1 VTATTGRFTTDE
13 LRQLVARASTLA
25 ERLGG
30 DFLPAGPSDP
40 DRVAARLAHWQGLV
54 GRSDPAA
61 FARRLA
67 WDGLELAQVRRALGP
82 VRLADDRPLPAW
94 AGLLD
99 EIAGVA
105 CALAATELDATA
117 LGERAGQGR
126 RPIPFEE
133 LLRPFLRVARGR
145 VEAAAGRAIGRLA
158 AGAWTALETR
168 LLAQLASLSA
178 DTLYWEFAVFRATQ
192 QSGLDALFATAQAT
206 TGRDL
211 YERFGAEVLSD
222 GYGALFTTY
231 PVLARLMVTA
241 TDGWI
246 GMVTE
251 FVLRLDADWAD
262 LTTTFAS
269 GADPGPVAAL
279 AAGISDSHHGGRT
292 VIALSFASGL
302 QVVYKPKDLGL
313 EQAFFELLGWLG
325 ERGAALPFRQLRVIN
340 RASYGWVEFA
350 EHQPCSDE
358 AAVRRYFRRAGSFLA
373 LLYGLAATDFHL
385 ENIVASGE
393 HPVLIDLETLMV
405 PPLELL
411 GEPDSGPPAPLL
423 ASRQLTQSVLATGLL
438 PGWIVGSDGRSYDFG
453 GLGWP
458 SEQPSGV
465 PVLTWRHVNT
475 DAMELALDPAPV
487 AARPAHNLVQ
497 CRDQAVRTDDY
508 VGELVDG
515 FVDLYRLLQRQRSA
529 LLAPDGPLMRLGR
542 ERIRIVFRPTQVYAK
557 LLHSTLD
564 RKLLAD
570 GIERSIELDV
580 LSHSFV
586 TSAEPNRCWPVRA
599 VEQRALEQLD
609 IPHLVTPADSGDLVL
624 EPGRRIADAF
634 PTSPLAFAVA
644 RLESLSPD
652 DCERQVAYIRGALF
666 SRAAPRRAQP
676 LATDWEIPDTE
687 GAPLSAAELVEAALA
702 IGREL
707 RQQAIRAADGS
718 VTWIGVG
725 YLPQAERF
733 QLQPAG
739 LDLYNGAVGIGLFL
753 AALDRVT
760 DSSDYRDLV
769 LGALQPLLTD
779 LRERGPHL
787 ARVVGLG
794 SASGLGGIVYGLARI
809 GTLLDEPGLV
819 ERAGDAAALIG
830 PEVVAEDRLLDVLGG
845 GAGAILGLLALHES
859 SGEVDPLERAAI
871 CARHVVEQQVVS
883 PAGYRTW
890 STPTG
895 EMLSGFSHGAAG
907 TAYVLLRY
915 GARANDSTARAAAVE
930 AIAYERSVYSPEA
943 RNWRDLRAH
952 AGSDG
957 DAFMTGWC
965 HGAPGIALARIGG
978 LGALDEPAVRED
990 IEVGLATTRARA
1002 AQGTDSVCCG
1012 TLGRADI
1019 LLTAARRLGR
1029 PDLAGDALARATV
1042 VVQRA
1047 RASGRY
1053 LLLPGL
1059 PGEVYSPGFFQGTAG
1074 IGYMLLRLARPD
1086 RLPAVLLWE

>member
-1 VTATTGRFTTDE
+1 VTTTTGRFTTDQ

-30 DFLPAGPSDP
+30 DFLPAGPGDP
-40 DRVAARLAHWQGLV
+40 DRVAVRLGHWQQLV

-67 WDGLELAQVRRALGP
+67 WDGLDLAQVRRALGP

-99 EIAGVA
+99 EIAGA
-105 CALAATELDATA
+105 ALTLAATELEATA
-117 LGERAGQGR
+117 LGEYATPQRS
-126 RPIPFEE
+126 PIPFEE
-133 LLRPFLRVARGR
+133 LLRPFLRVARSR
-145 VEAAAGRAIGRLA
+145 VEAAAGPAVGRLA

-178 DTLYWEFAVFRATQ
+178 DTLHWEFAVFRATQ
-192 QSGLDALFATAQAT
+192 QSGLDALFAAAQAT
-206 TGRDL
+206 AGRDL
-211 YERFGAEVLSD
+211 YERFVVDVLSD

-251 FVLRLDADWAD
+251 FLLRLDADWAD
-262 LTTTFAS
+262 LATTFAG

-279 AAGISDSHHGGRT
+279 AAGISDSHHHGRT
-292 VIALSFASGL
+292 VIALTFASGL
-302 QVVYKPKDLGL
+302 QVVYKPKALGL
-313 EQAFFELLGWLG
+313 EQAFFQLLGWLG

-350 EHQPCSDE
+350 EHQPCPDE
-358 AAVRRYFRRAGSFLA
+358 AAVRRYFRRAGSLMA
-373 LLYGLAATDFHL
+373 LLHGLAATDFHQ

-393 HPVLIDLETLMV
+393 HPVLVDLETLMV
-405 PPLELL
+405 PRLELL
-411 GEPDSGPPAPLL
+411 GEPDSGPSASLL

-438 PGWIVGSDGRSYDFG
+438 PGWIVGPDGRSYDFG

-458 SEQPSGV
+458 SEQGPRG
-465 PVLTWRHVNT
+465 PVLTWRQVNT
-475 DAMELALDPAPV
+475 DAMDLALDAAPAAP
-487 AARPAHNLVQ
+487 RPAHNLVQ
-497 CRDQAVRTDDY
+497 CQDQAVRADDY
-508 VGELVDG
+508 VADLVDG
-515 FVDLYRLLQRQRSA
+515 FVDLYRLLQHQRSA
-529 LLAPDGPLMRLGR
+529 LLAPDGPLMQLGR
-542 ERIRIVFRPTQVYAK
+542 ERIRIVFRPTHVYAK

-580 LSHSFV
+580 LSHSFL
-586 TSAEPNRCWPVRA
+586 TRAEPSRCWPVRA

-609 IPHLVTPADSGDLVL
+609 IPHLVTPADSADLVL

-666 SRAAPRRAQP
+666 ARAAPRRAQP
-676 LATDWEIPDTE
+676 LATDQEVPDTE
-687 GAPLSAAELVEAALA
+687 RAPLSAAELVEAALA

-718 VTWIGVG
+718 VTWIGLG

-733 QLQPAG
+733 QMQPAG
-739 LDLYNGAVGIGLFL
+739 FDLYNGAVGIGLFL

-794 SASGLGGIVYGLARI
+794 SASGLGGIVYGLSRI

-819 ERAGDAAALIG
+819 ERARDAAALIG
-830 PEVVAEDRLLDVLGG
+830 PEVVAEDRMLDVLGG
-845 GAGAILGLLALHES
+845 GAGTILGLLALHES
-859 SGEVDPLERAAI
+859 SGEVDPLERAAM
-871 CARHVVEQQVVS
+871 CARHLVEQRVAS

-890 STPTG
+890 QTPTG

-907 TAYVLLRY
+907 TAYALLRY
-915 GARANDSTARAAAVE
+915 GARANDPAAHAAAVE
-930 AIAYERSVYSPEA
+930 AIAYERSLYSPEA
-943 RNWRDLRAH
+943 RNWRDLRAGV
-952 AGSDG
+952 APDG
-957 DAFMTGWC
+957 HAFMTSWC
-965 HGAPGIALARIGG
+965 NGAAGIALARIGG
-978 LGALDEPAVRED
+978 LGALDEPDVRED
-990 IEVGLATTRARA
+990 IEIGLATTRAVA
-1002 AQGTDSVCCG
+1002 PQGTDTMCCG

-1019 LLTAARRLGR
+1019 LLTAARRLDR
-1029 PDLAGDALARATV
+1029 ADLAGAALARATV
-1042 VVQRA
+1042 VVHRA
-1047 RASGRY
+1047 RRDGRY
-1053 LLLPGL
+1053 LLMPRLP
-1059 PGEVYSPGFFQGTAG
+1059 PGVYSPGFFQGTAG
-1074 IGYMLLRLARPD
+1074 IGYTLLRLAHPD
-1086 RLPAVLLWE
+1086 RLPAVLLSE